1 MGIERSADHW
11 FFKYKLYHLPLWFL
25 YHWMWW
31 SIGDGDPLK
40 VVSNMLSSPFILKFG
55 FYFVFQAIGVYFNLY
70 FLIPRFLDKGRYLQ
84 YVFLVVLTIV
94 TVAILIVPGYYAS
107 AWLAGKSVNDL
118 FYATPPP
125 YLYFLRQI
133 LFPPLRQA

>member
-1 MGIERSADHW
+1 MVIKRSTNNW

-40 VVSNMLSSPFILKFG
+40 VITDMLSSPFILKFG

-70 FLIPRFLDKGRYLQ
+70 FLIPRFLDKGRYFL
-84 YVFLVVLTIV
+84 YIFLVILTIII
-94 TVAILIVPGYYAS
+94 TAALIVPGYYAS
-107 AWLAGKSVNDL
+107 AWLAGKSVDNL
-118 FYATPPP
+118 FYATPPH
-125 YLYFLRQI
+125 YI
-133 LFPPLRQA
+133 